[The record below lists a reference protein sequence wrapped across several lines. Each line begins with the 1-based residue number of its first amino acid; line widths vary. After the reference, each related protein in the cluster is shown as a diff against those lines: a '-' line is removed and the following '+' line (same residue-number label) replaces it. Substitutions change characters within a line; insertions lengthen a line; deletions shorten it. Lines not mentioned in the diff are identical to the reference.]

1 MRQFPT
7 AFESQKEMTFYPARP
22 DRITGDI
29 LAIGPGRGDFLLSMA
44 AQCPDKQCVA
54 VELSKKRYY
63 KLIPRIE
70 KRGLTNILL
79 INGNAGLIIPE
90 MIDPDMFEKIFVL
103 FPDPWPKRRHIPHRL
118 MSISFM
124 THLARILQPGGD
136 LYTATDFWSY
146 ADWMTDNFRQ
156 VPTLQS
162 RGAPYFTGM
171 AQIPYYL
178 PTFYEQKWRGIGLAI
193 YYMHYSKMTMGIRS
207 V

>member
-7 AFESQKEMTFYPARP
+7 AFESQKEVTFYPARP

-29 LAIGPGRGDFLLSMA
+29 LEIGPGRGDFLLSMA
-44 AQCPDKQCVA
+44 AQCPDKQFVA
-54 VELSKKRYY
+54 VELSKKRFF
-63 KLIPRIE
+63 KIIPRIE

-79 INGNAGLIIPE
+79 INGNAGLIIPDL
-90 MIDPDMFEKIFVL
+90 IDPETFEKIYVL

-118 MSISFM
+118 MSIPFM
-124 THLARILQPGGD
+124 THLARILGPGGD
-136 LYTATDFWSY
+136 LYAATDFWSY
-146 ADWMTDNFRQ
+146 ADWMTDNFCR

-162 RGAPYFTGM
+162 QGTPYFTGIS
-171 AQIPYYL
+171 QIPYYL

-193 YYMHYSKMTMGIRS
+193 YYMHYRKMTTGIDA